1 MFFFLVEKE
10 MPRCGFQ
17 DEGANLMNWTLV
29 VVFVH
34 SFLFQAIHFTIN
46 GNIFKSKR
54 QVRNVAMVFLYS
66 GQDISFV
73 RQHSP
78 L

>member
-1 MFFFLVEKE
+1 MRLPGRGRES
-10 MPRCGFQ
+10 
-17 DEGANLMNWTLV
+17 DELDVSCRVCTQLSLPS
-29 VVFVH
+29 H
-34 SFLFQAIHFTIN
+34 PFTVN